1 MDVSKQCDGYPDC
14 LYGED
19 EQNCPYD
26 DEEQEVDGEDVVDE
40 STGIKSFDLTNLNAI
55 NTLCFPILKF
65 CKNKCTLKHI
75 LDEYEPPNE
84 EVACD
89 ALDEFRCADGRECIL
104 KGKYYILYFMKL
116 AILIQ
121 NNLYQNK
128 IC

>member
-55 NTLCFPILKF
+55 NIMCP
-65 CKNKCTLKHI
+65 
-75 LDEYEPPNE
+75 
-84 EVACD
+84 
-89 ALDEFRCADGRECIL
+89 
-104 KGKYYILYFMKL
+104 YFKVL
-116 AILIQ
+116 
-121 NNLYQNK
+121 
-128 IC
+128 